1 MDFEEG
7 EVFTTL
13 RLKIVVKDRISL
25 KVVST
30 RAELIRRDEEN
41 SYGEKR
47 RRKEAERRRELVI
60 CNWFSSMLFGK
71 FTDMLGR

>member
-1 MDFEEG
+1 MDFEDG

-13 RLKIVVKDRISL
+13 KLKIAIKDRISL

-47 RRKEAERRRELVI
+47 RRKEAERQRELVI